1 MTEPES
7 AKEKS
12 IEPESTER
20 QSHRQ
25 RARALALFLAIALGC
40 AALLAVTVQFTR
52 ERIDR
57 NHAAREADTILRLTR
72 LESPPASGIWQGDVW
87 ASCDGT
93 LLMRGAAQGYA
104 GPIRWMLSA
113 RLTADGPRIGR
124 VMVTNHQETPG
135 IADFLNDPEHPW
147 LLAFAGRGADA
158 AELDTLTGA
167 TITTRALAQ
176 DIGARLALP
185 LDPPAECPP

>member
-1 MTEPES
+1 MTER
-7 AKEKS
+7 
-12 IEPESTER
+12 ESTEQKSTEPVSGR
-20 QSHRQ
+20 E
-25 RARALALFLAIALGC
+25 RARALAPFLAIALGC

-72 LESPPASGIWQGDVW
+72 LEAPPASGTWEGDVW

-124 VMVTNHQETPG
+124 VMVTSHQETPG
-135 IADFLNDPEHPW
+135 IADFLNDPEHAW

-158 AELDTLTGA
+158 AEVDTVTGA

-176 DIGARLALP
+176 DIGARLGLP